1 MKQEWQSL
9 TINLKNC
16 KFLKSIIMKLF
27 LRPLIINLK
36 NYLEIGGNDSIK
48 FAREATDVQ
57 KKYDVDIVISPPLS
71 SLLAVSN
78 ITKLPVVSQHVDD
91 EFLGPSTGFIV
102 PEIIKSCGAVGSIL
116 NHSEHKIDLMTIK
129 NLIKRLRGLD
139 LISIVCAADVGEVK
153 NLAAFSPD
161 YIAIEPPELIGRGIA
176 VSKANPSIISK
187 SVKIVQNNSTT
198 TRVLCGAGIVNK
210 SDVTRALELGVDG
223 ILVASGIVKSSSW
236 YYKIEELSSAFA

>member
-1 MKQEWQSL
+1 
-9 TINLKNC
+9 
-16 KFLKSIIMKLF
+16 MKLF

-129 NLIKRLRGLD
+129 NLIKRLRALD

-153 NLAAFSPD
+153 NIAAFSPD

-187 SVKIVQNNSTT
+187 SVKIVQNNSNT

-236 YYKIEELSSAFA
+236 YSKIEELSSAFA

>member
-1 MKQEWQSL
+1 
-9 TINLKNC
+9 
-16 KFLKSIIMKLF
+16 MKLF

-48 FAREATDVQ
+48 FASEATGVQ

-91 EFLGPSTGFIV
+91 KSVGPSTGFIV

-116 NHSEHKIDLMTIK
+116 NHSEHKIDLLTVN

-153 NLAAFSPD
+153 NIAAFSPD
-161 YIAIEPPELIGRGIA
+161 YIAIEPPELIGKGIA

-187 SVKIVQNNSTT
+187 SVKIVRNNSTT

-236 YYKIEELSSAFA
+236 YSKIEELSSAFA